1 MSIALQGGT
10 VMKTKSVITLVVVIL
25 LLTVLAVFSLGVT
38 GKGVTIGI
46 TRFKPWYENV
56 KLGMDIKGGV
66 TVIYEAKEKEGSDFD
81 AGIKRIITIFENRLS
96 SKGYS
101 DVSITRQGTNRI
113 RVEIADVASV
123 SDVSSL
129 LGTPGKLEFR
139 DDEGNVIC
147 TGDQLKSA
155 TYLGQDGS
163 DYVVSIAFDSDG
175 TKSFAE
181 ATKKALEK
189 KSYIAIYMDGSEY
202 SRPTVNAAITDGKAV
217 ITCATAEAANNMAI
231 VLQSGAMPLDITE
244 ISASVV
250 SATLGSEA
258 LNSALIGGLIGV
270 ILVFVFMLVVY
281 RFMGLAA
288 DIALFV
294 YMLIFYWFITSFP
307 WMQLTLPSIA
317 GIVLSIG
324 MAVDANVV
332 IFERI
337 KEEFHSGKDLDSCVS
352 IGYTKARSA
361 ILDANLTTIIAGL
374 VMLMVGPAPIK
385 NFATTLLAGVVISML
400 TAIFVTRYFLNVLIK
415 LGINKPGLLS
425 LKEGKADEK

>member
-1 MSIALQGGT
+1 
-10 VMKTKSVITLVVVIL
+10 MKTKSVITLVVVIL
-25 LLTVLAVFSLGVT
+25 LLAVLAVFSLGVT

-101 DVSITRQGTNRI
+101 DVSITQQGTNRI

-385 NFATTLLAGVVISML
+385 NFATTLLAGVIISML

>member
-1 MSIALQGGT
+1 
-10 VMKTKSVITLVVVIL
+10 MKTKSVITLVVVIL

-101 DVSITRQGTNRI
+101 DVSITQQGTNRI

-244 ISASVV
+244 ISASVA

>member
-1 MSIALQGGT
+1 
-10 VMKTKSVITLVVVIL
+10 MKTKSVITLVVVIL
-25 LLTVLAVFSLGVT
+25 LLAVLAVFSLGVT

-101 DVSITRQGTNRI
+101 DVSITQQGTNRI

-163 DYVVSIAFDSDG
+163 DYVVSITFDSDG

-337 KEEFHSGKDLDSCVS
+337 KEEFYAGKDLDSCVS

-385 NFATTLLAGVVISML
+385 NFATTLLAGVVISMF

>member
-1 MSIALQGGT
+1 
-10 VMKTKSVITLVVVIL
+10 MKTKSVITLVVVIL
-25 LLTVLAVFSLGVT
+25 LLAVLAVFSLGVT

-101 DVSITRQGTNRI
+101 DVSITQQGTNRI

-270 ILVFVFMLVVY
+270 ILVFAFMLVVY

>member
-1 MSIALQGGT
+1 
-10 VMKTKSVITLVVVIL
+10 MKTKSVITLVVVIL
-25 LLTVLAVFSLGVT
+25 LLAVLAVFSLGVT

-101 DVSITRQGTNRI
+101 DVSITQQGTNRI

-337 KEEFHSGKDLDSCVS
+337 KEEFYAGKDLDSCVS

-400 TAIFVTRYFLNVLIK
+400 TAIFVTRYFLTVLIK

>member
-1 MSIALQGGT
+1 
-10 VMKTKSVITLVVVIL
+10 MKTKSVITLVVVIL
-25 LLTVLAVFSLGVT
+25 LLAVLAVFSLGVT

-101 DVSITRQGTNRI
+101 DVSITQQGTNRI

-181 ATKKALEK
+181 AKKKALEK

-202 SRPTVNAAITDGKAV
+202 SRPTVDAAITNGKAV

>member
-1 MSIALQGGT
+1 
-10 VMKTKSVITLVVVIL
+10 MKTKSVITLVVVIL
-25 LLTVLAVFSLGVT
+25 LLAILAVFSLGVT

-101 DVSITRQGTNRI
+101 DVSITQQGTNRI

-147 TGDQLKSA
+147 TGNQLKSA

-217 ITCATAEAANNMAI
+217 ITYRSSER
-231 VLQSGAMPLDITE
+231 SH
-244 ISASVV
+244 AS
-250 SATLGSEA
+250 
-258 LNSALIGGLIGV
+258 
-270 ILVFVFMLVVY
+270 
-281 RFMGLAA
+281 
-288 DIALFV
+288 
-294 YMLIFYWFITSFP
+294 
-307 WMQLTLPSIA
+307 
-317 GIVLSIG
+317 
-324 MAVDANVV
+324 
-332 IFERI
+332 
-337 KEEFHSGKDLDSCVS
+337 
-352 IGYTKARSA
+352 
-361 ILDANLTTIIAGL
+361 
-374 VMLMVGPAPIK
+374 
-385 NFATTLLAGVVISML
+385 
-400 TAIFVTRYFLNVLIK
+400 
-415 LGINKPGLLS
+415 
-425 LKEGKADEK
+425 

>member
-1 MSIALQGGT
+1 
-10 VMKTKSVITLVVVIL
+10 MKTKSVITLVVVIL
-25 LLTVLAVFSLGVT
+25 LLAVLAVFSLGVT

-101 DVSITRQGTNRI
+101 DVSITQQGTNRI

-258 LNSALIGGLIGV
+258 LNSGLIGV

>member
-1 MSIALQGGT
+1 
-10 VMKTKSVITLVVVIL
+10 MKTKSVITLVVVIL

-101 DVSITRQGTNRI
+101 DVSITQQGTNRI

-189 KSYIAIYMDGSEY
+189 KSYIAIYMDDSEY

-294 YMLIFYWFITSFP
+294 YMLIFYWFVTSFP
-307 WMQLTLPSIA
+307 WMQLTLSSIA

-337 KEEFHSGKDLDSCVS
+337 KEEFRSGKDIDSCVS

-400 TAIFVTRYFLNVLIK
+400 TAIFVTRYFLTVLIK

>member
-101 DVSITRQGTNRI
+101 DVSITQQGTNRI

-244 ISASVV
+244 ISASVA

>member
-1 MSIALQGGT
+1 
-10 VMKTKSVITLVVVIL
+10 MKTKSVITLVVVIL

-101 DVSITRQGTNRI
+101 DVSITQQGTNRI

-175 TKSFAE
+175 TKRFAE

>member
-1 MSIALQGGT
+1 
-10 VMKTKSVITLVVVIL
+10 MKTKSVITLVVVIL

-101 DVSITRQGTNRI
+101 DVSITQQGTNRI

-244 ISASVV
+244 IRASVV

-281 RFMGLAA
+281 RFMGIAA

>member
-1 MSIALQGGT
+1 
-10 VMKTKSVITLVVVIL
+10 MKTKSIITLVVVIL
-25 LLTVLAVFSLGVT
+25 LLAVLAVFSLGVT

-101 DVSITRQGTNRI
+101 DVSITQQGTNRI

-129 LGTPGKLEFR
+129 LGTPGKLELR

-202 SRPTVNAAITDGKAV
+202 SRLTVNAAITDDKAV

>member
-1 MSIALQGGT
+1 
-10 VMKTKSVITLVVVIL
+10 MKTKSVITLVVVIL
-25 LLTVLAVFSLGVT
+25 LIAVLAVFSLGVT

-101 DVSITRQGTNRI
+101 DVSITQQGTNRI

-189 KSYIAIYMDGSEY
+189 KSYIAIYMDDSEY

-288 DIALFV
+288 DVALFV
-294 YMLIFYWFITSFP
+294 YMLIFYWFVTSFP
-307 WMQLTLPSIA
+307 WMQLTLSSIA

-337 KEEFHSGKDLDSCVS
+337 KEEFRSGKDLDSCVS
-352 IGYTKARSA
+352 IGYSKARSA

-385 NFATTLLAGVVISML
+385 NFATTLLAGVVISMF

>member
-1 MSIALQGGT
+1 
-10 VMKTKSVITLVVVIL
+10 MKTKSVITLVVVIL
-25 LLTVLAVFSLGVT
+25 LLAVLAVFSLGVT

-101 DVSITRQGTNRI
+101 DVSITQQGTNRI

-155 TYLGQDGS
+155 TYLRQDGS

>member
-1 MSIALQGGT
+1 
-10 VMKTKSVITLVVVIL
+10 MKTKSVITLVVVIL
-25 LLTVLAVFSLGVT
+25 LLAVLAVFSLGVT

-101 DVSITRQGTNRI
+101 DVSITQQGTNRI

-385 NFATTLLAGVVISML
+385 NFATTLLAGVAISML